1 MKLIIPMAGMGKR
14 LRPHTL
20 DIPKPLVKIA
30 GKPIVERIV
39 ESINA
44 IDTVHIEEIIFII
57 GNFGSKVEDQLK
69 NIAEKIQSKSTISYQ
84 HEALG
89 TAHAINCARD
99 ALNGEVMIAFADTLF
114 FGNMK
119 PDNHSDGNIWVK
131 EVDDPSKYG
140 VVKTDS
146 RGIISDFIE
155 KPKDKISNKAIIGIY
170 YFKQAENLKHEIDY
184 IIKNDIRGNN
194 EYQLTD
200 ALENL
205 KSKGRKYNVNII
217 DEWLDCGNVE
227 ALLYANQRILETE
240 GSTRDRIQNTNSK
253 IIEPCYIEND
263 VIIKNAIIG
272 PYVSIHANS
281 NIENSIIKNSIIDYN
296 SFINN
301 SVINNSFIGKNNILN
316 NMNGQFSTGNYTRS
330 N

>member
-39 ESINA
+39 ESINR
-44 IDTVHIEEIIFII
+44 IDSVTIEEIIFII
-57 GNFGSKVEDQLK
+57 GNFGSKVEEQLK
-69 NIAEKIQSKSTISYQ
+69 DIAKNFNSKATICYQ
-84 HEALG
+84 KDALG
-89 TAHAINCARD
+89 TAHAISCANN
-99 ALNGEVMIAFADTLF
+99 ALNGEIIVAFADTLF

-119 PDNHSDGNIWVK
+119 PDIHSDGNIWVK
-131 EVDDPSKYG
+131 EVDDPSKFG
-140 VVKTDS
+140 VVKTNEKN
-146 RGIISDFIE
+146 IITDFIE
-155 KPKDKISNKAIIGIY
+155 KPKDNISNKAIIGIY
-170 YFKQAENLKHEIDY
+170 YFKQAENLKREIDY
-184 IIKNDIRGNN
+184 IIQNDIRGNN

-205 KSKGRKYNVNII
+205 KSKGMQFSVNII
-217 DEWLDCGNVE
+217 DEWLDCGNV
-227 ALLYANQRILETE
+227 AAVLYANKRILQTE
-240 GSTRDRIQNTNSK
+240 GTSINRLQNNNSQ

-263 VIIKNAIIG
+263 VILTNSVIG
-272 PYVSIHANS
+272 PYVTIYANA
-281 NIENSIIKNSIIDYN
+281 NIENSIIKNSIVDYN
-296 SFINN
+296 SYINN

-316 NMNGQFSTGNYTRS
+316 QMNGEFSTGNYTKC

>member
-69 NIAEKIQSKSTISYQ
+69 NIAKNIQSKSTISYQ

-89 TAHAINCARD
+89 TAHAINCARNT
-99 ALNGEVMIAFADTLF
+99 LYGEVMIAFADTLF

-131 EVDDPSKYG
+131 EVDNPSKYG

-146 RGIISDFIE
+146 KGIISDFIE

-170 YFKQAENLKHEIDY
+170 YFKQAENLKHEIDF

-205 KSKGRKYNVNII
+205 KSKGLKFKVNII

-240 GSTRDRIQNTNSK
+240 DSTCDRIQNTNSK

-316 NMNGQFSTGNYTRS
+316 NMNGQFSTGNYTKC

>member
-44 IDTVHIEEIIFII
+44 IDSIHIEEIVFII
-57 GNFGSKVEDQLK
+57 GNFGSKVEEQLK
-69 NIAEKIQSKSTISYQ
+69 NIAKNIHSKSTICYQ

-89 TAHAINCARD
+89 TAHAINCAHN

-119 PDNHSDGNIWVK
+119 PDEQSDGNIWVK

-140 VVKTDS
+140 VVKTNNK
-146 RGIISDFIE
+146 GIISDFIE

-170 YFKQAENLKHEIDY
+170 YFKQAENLKSEIDY

-205 KSKGRKYNVNII
+205 KSKGRQFKVNII
-217 DEWLDCGNVE
+217 DEWLDCGNVK

-240 GSTRDRIQNTNSK
+240 GSTHDRIQNTNSR

-272 PYVSIHANS
+272 PYVSVHANT
-281 NIENSIIKNSIIDYN
+281 NIENSIIENSIIDYN
-296 SFINN
+296 SYINN
-301 SVINNSFIGKNNILN
+301 SVINNSFIGKNNVLN
-316 NMNGQFSTGNYTRS
+316 NINGQFSTGNYTTC